1 MPLTG
6 SISAPSF
13 NYMLFKAFEV
23 AESSEKEYKSAL
35 VTKSEDDL
43 PPGEVLIK
51 VQYSSLNYK
60 DALSAIGN
68 KGVTRN
74 YPHTPGIDAAGT
86 VEKSADPHFNR
97 GDKVIVTG
105 YDLGMNTSGGFAE
118 YIRVPASW
126 PVHLPEG
133 LSRKRSM
140 MFGTAGLTA
149 ALSVYNLKKQGITP
163 PNGKIIVTG
172 ASGGVGSLAVAILSH
187 LGFHVTAVTG
197 KEDAVELLL
206 DLGAKE
212 VIPRAAIDDHS
223 GKPFLKAQ
231 YAAAIDTV
239 GGNILATV
247 LKSLNY
253 GGVATCC
260 GLVSSPELHTTIYPF
275 ILKGIRLIGIDSVLC
290 DHHLRREIW
299 EHLATDWRPAKMDKI
314 VSVCTL
320 DTIQE
325 HLDSMLKGQLTGRYI
340 VKISS

>member
-1 MPLTG
+1 MV
-6 SISAPSF
+6 
-13 NYMLFKAFEV
+13 FKAFEV
-23 AESSEKEYKSAL
+23 SESSGNEYKSAL
-35 VTKSEDDL
+35 VMKSLDDL

-74 YPHTPGIDAAGT
+74 YPHIPGIDAAGI

-97 GDKVIVTG
+97 GDKVLVTG
-105 YDLGMNTSGGFAE
+105 YDLGMNTSGGFSE

-126 PVHLPEG
+126 PIHLPEG

-149 ALSVYNLKKQGITP
+149 ALSIYNLKKQGIAP
-163 PNGKIIVTG
+163 PNGKIVVTG
-172 ASGGVGSLAVAILSH
+172 ATGGVGSLAVAILSH

-197 KEDAVELLL
+197 KEDAVDLLMY
-206 DLGAKE
+206 LGAKE
-212 VIPRAAIDDHS
+212 VIPRHMLDDNS

-239 GGNILATV
+239 GGNMLSTV
-247 LKSLNY
+247 LKSLHY

-260 GLVSSPELHTTIYPF
+260 GLVNSPELHTTIYPF
-275 ILKGIRLIGIDSVLC
+275 ILKGIKLIGIDSVLC
-290 DHHLRREIW
+290 NRELRKEIW
-299 EHLATDWRPAKMDKI
+299 QHLATDWRPPKMDKL
-314 VSVCTL
+314 VHVCTL
-320 DTIQE
+320 DSLQK
-325 HLDSMLKGQLTGRYI
+325 HLDILLRGEAIGRYI
-340 VKISS
+340 VEIGL